1 MKRAVRDVELMRLLP
16 QLKDPQSELL
26 LLRSCM
32 GIAKLFFGLRTCQP
46 IHMEQATILFDKELR
61 GVVEDIVVGGGPYFG
76 DLQWR
81 VASLHIRVGGLGLYS
96 TVEVAL
102 YAFVASRALTWVLQD
117 YILRDGGIYGMDSD
131 FNIALDGLRDMLPTF
146 DISSFAS
153 KDTVPQKAQ
162 HVLASRLF
170 SKIVQDMEVNF
181 DMTIRQKA
189 VFGCLQASH
198 AQNFLLAIP
207 IDGLGQH
214 MSPPVE
220 YRIILRYRLMIPIFP
235 IDEFF
240 PVCRKSCLDQ
250 IGEHAVHCKELPG
263 FKYRHDFVMDVLC
276 DIFKRAGVSVKKEV
290 PVNFLTDP
298 QEGRSTLRPA
308 DVLVYGGIG
317 RKHACVD
324 LTRVSPL
331 VGLRTGDFI
340 VGQEALKAASSKVV
354 KHEKACS
361 DNQHVFIPF
370 AFDTFG
376 FLAPDVVDLL
386 KR

>member
-1 MKRAVRDVELMRLLP
+1 MIN
-16 QLKDPQSELL
+16 S
-26 LLRSCM
+26 
-32 GIAKLFFGLRTCQP
+32 I
-46 IHMEQATILFDKELR
+46 
-61 GVVEDIVVGGGPYFG
+61 EDIVVGGGPYFG

-170 SKIVQDMEVNF
+170 SKIVHDMEVNF

-189 VFGCLQASH
+189 DFGCLQASH
-198 AQNFLLAIP
+198 AQNFLLAIL

-276 DIFKRAGVSVKKEV
+276 VIFKRAGICE
-290 PVNFLTDP
+290 
-298 QEGRSTLRPA
+298 ER
-308 DVLVYGGIG
+308 G

-331 VGLRTGDFI
+331 VGLKTGDFI

-354 KHEKACS
+354 KHEKTCS

-386 KR
+386 KRVQRVMHNNVVSPRSMDVVFKRIGFAIQKGLAAQFVVRLPFINV